1 MVLIIKRIIFAAIM
15 AVLLL
20 HTCPVALA
28 DGEPTV
34 SAQSA
39 IVMHSGGE
47 VVFEKNA
54 DARSLI
60 ASTTKIMT
68 AIVAIERADLDE
80 QVEILP
86 EWCAVEGSS
95 MYLKPGEAY
104 SVKELLTGLMLASGN
119 DAALALADHVAGS
132 EAKFVSMMNRKAK
145 ELGLNNSSF
154 ANPHGL
160 NAEGHYSTAK
170 DMAVLLDYCMQNEA
184 FAEIAGLKV
193 GTVKDQTYINH
204 NKLLDRCPGCIG
216 GKTGFTE
223 RAGRCLVS
231 CCERAGTRF
240 ICVTLSA
247 PDDWN
252 DHQKLFDWAYARY
265 ADREVT
271 EGLSF
276 DIPVV
281 SGDLSSVKAVPEELR
296 LFLPKSAELSLE
308 AEMPFFVFAPIG
320 AGDEAG
326 RISVMLN
333 GKKIAETRLY
343 YAQSVES
350 AFSASKIIQ
359 SIMEQMV

>member
-1 MVLIIKRIIFAAIM
+1 MVLIIKRMISAILM

-20 HTCPVALA
+20 NMAPTALA
-28 DGEPTV
+28 GDGPLV

-54 DARSLI
+54 DAQSLI

-68 AIVAIERADLDE
+68 AIVTIEHAELDE
-80 QVEILP
+80 QVKIKP

-95 MYLKPGEAY
+95 MYLRAEEEY

-119 DAALALADHVAGS
+119 DAALALANHVAGS
-132 EAKFVSMMNRKAK
+132 ETKFVSMMNRKAK
-145 ELGLNNSSF
+145 ELGLDNSRF

-160 NAEGHYSTAK
+160 NAEEHYSTAR
-170 DMAVLLDYCMQNEA
+170 DMAVLMDFCMQNET
-184 FAEIAGLKV
+184 FAEIAGSKV
-193 GTVKDQTYINH
+193 GTVKEQTYVNH
-204 NKLLDRCPGCIG
+204 NKLLTYCDGCIG

-231 CCERAGTRF
+231 CCERDGTRF

-252 DHQKLFDWAYARY
+252 DHRKLYDWAYARY

-271 EGLSF
+271 EGIRF
-276 DIPVV
+276 TVPVV
-281 SGDLSSVKAVPEELR
+281 SGNASSVEAVPEELR

-308 AEMPFFVFAPIG
+308 AEMPYFVFAPVE

-326 RISVMLN
+326 RVRVLLD
-333 GKKIAETRLY
+333 GETIAEARLY
-343 YAQSVES
+343 YAESVAS
-350 AFSASKIIQ
+350 AFSAGKIIQ
-359 SIMEQMV
+359 KIVEQTV